1 MIVQGK
7 DWNTPNTHGRPFRG
21 LGPRMLSLL
30 LFSICQTAN
39 PCRNFHDE
47 EQIPRAT
54 SKHSCGWDI
63 RTPAPSFLFHASPFK
78 SLRSRCFQDQNRET
92 RAEFGEHPAPTSPD
106 PRSSVSATGLLASGP
121 LSPRRGGGDPHPGP
135 CAQTPRRAPH
145 AHLALAVGLGARS
158 AHQSLL

>member
-92 RAEFGEHPAPTSPD
+92 RAEFGEHPAPTSPTHAA
-106 PRSSVSATGLLASGP
+106 PSLRPACSHQGP
-121 LSPRRGGGDPHPGP
+121 SLRGGAGGTLTRDP
-135 CAQTPRRAPH
+135 APRPPAGLPD

-158 AHQSLL
+158 AHLSLV